1 MNLSVRPFVLVV
13 TRRGQPVET
22 RECDSIAEAERRFE
36 WLARRGLGDRGEV
49 FAADFRDRPVRV
61 LRVRQ
66 DH

>member
-1 MNLSVRPFVLVV
+1 MAP
-13 TRRGQPVET
+13 
-22 RECDSIAEAERRFE
+22 SIAEAERRFE